1 MDRLIVIATLWFLLG
16 LVAKGI
22 IRGNNIQAI
31 NNADMSNRKDSIG
44 VYWML
49 RWERVAFLLGPIGL
63 IQVIGRA
70 FQRGSSFMLRK
81 FSLERDN
88 KQVRLSWL
96 PSHYHGKLIK
106 CD

>member
-1 MDRLIVIATLWFLLG
+1 VNTFIVAVTLWFLLG

-22 IRGNNIQAI
+22 IRGNTIEAI
-31 NNADMSNRKDSIG
+31 NKADMNNRKDNIG

-63 IQVIGRA
+63 FQVIKRR
-70 FQRGSSFMLRK
+70 FQLNDFFSLRK
-81 FSLERDN
+81 FSLKRHK

-96 PSHYHGKLIK
+96 PSHYYGRLIK
-106 CD
+106 SK